1 MHPIKYVALQTGL
14 PVYIIRTWEN
24 RYKAVKPARSK
35 GNRRL
40 YCNTD
45 IQRLQLLKR
54 AVDIGYSI
62 SQVAGLSLDKIVS
75 ITGDK
80 RSEATNLT
88 AKQQSQTPQADFVSK
103 KLMQHILDLNHNGL
117 QADLDDAAVRLTK
130 PELIIKVLC
139 PLHDKITE
147 LLQNKLLDKLHLNV
161 ATTVIRAYMWDLLRT
176 AAISEHA
183 PRIVIATPKGQHN
196 EINAL
201 ALALI
206 AVEAGW
212 RSVYSGPN
220 LPAREIA
227 KIIEFKQSQAAALSV
242 SIHSNKREIKT
253 YLCEVQRR
261 LDDNVKIFI
270 CDNGSALRNYTPRNN
285 VFITKLISF
294 RQTLESLT
302 SENLNWKNWRI

>member
-1 MHPIKYVALQTGL
+1 MEKEKIHPIRYVSMQTEL
-14 PVYIIRTWEN
+14 PIYIIRTWEN
-24 RYKAVKPARSK
+24 RYKAVRPARSK
-35 GNRRL
+35 SNRRL

-45 IQRLQLLKR
+45 IQRLQLLKL
-54 AVDIGYSI
+54 AVDSGYSI
-62 SQVAGLSLDKIVS
+62 SQVAGLSLNKLLS

-80 RSEATNLT
+80 WSKATELT
-88 AKQQSQTPQADFVSK
+88 SKQKSQTPQADFVVK
-103 KLMQHILDLNHNGL
+103 KLMQHITDLNHNGL
-117 QADLDDAAVRLTK
+117 QSDLDDAAVSLTK
-130 PELIIKVLC
+130 PEIILKVLC
-139 PLHDKITE
+139 PLHDKIAE
-147 LLQNKLLDKLHLNV
+147 LLQDKLLEKLHLNV

-196 EINAL
+196 EIRAL

-227 KIIEFKQSQAAALSV
+227 KMIEFKQAQAAALSV
-242 SIHSNKREIKT
+242 SVHSNKRQIKS
-253 YLCEVQRR
+253 YLSEVQRR

-285 VFITKLISF
+285 VFITKMINF

-302 SENLNWKNWRI
+302 SENLN